1 MKDIG
6 LDNEGYMNERVS
18 LRKVWLIFVSKI
30 WIFVLAVL
38 IGALAGAGIYAA
50 YRQMTSGTQ
59 YRAVSK
65 LYVTFG
71 SDDKEDA
78 YQAYNGYTWNDLL
91 TTDPVCDL
99 IDEEFGKGGVEFDTG
114 TQAAVQK
121 YVKAEILSDLR
132 VLTITV
138 TFSNDDI
145 ADKMLAAVDKALVRF
160 GDEQPEI
167 ESIKTIEENHSELVV
182 RDSYMK
188 QACGLGAIIAAIVCL
203 FVMWL
208 TYAVS
213 DRVYLPED
221 VRRRTGLA
229 LVGLRFRDSDA
240 ALTKKIDQIYGIT
253 ENGITGTDITETGI
267 TETGTTEIG
276 ITGTD
281 ITENEIV
288 RSTSDEAS
296 DKVSDKAL
304 DKADVIY
311 LRYKKNRTFIA
322 EEQAAGMKAAGIIP
336 RGFIIPDC
344 SDRFYRSYYFLGK

>member
-1 MKDIG
+1 
-6 LDNEGYMNERVS
+6 
-18 LRKVWLIFVSKI
+18 
-30 WIFVLAVL
+30 
-38 IGALAGAGIYAA
+38 
-50 YRQMTSGTQ
+50 
-59 YRAVSK
+59 
-65 LYVTFG
+65 
-71 SDDKEDA
+71 
-78 YQAYNGYTWNDLL
+78 
-91 TTDPVCDL
+91 
-99 IDEEFGKGGVEFDTG
+99 
-114 TQAAVQK
+114 
-121 YVKAEILSDLR
+121 VKAEILSDLR

-188 QACGLGAIIAAIVCL
+188 QACGLGAILAAIVCL

-221 VRRRTGLA
+221 VRRRTGLP
-229 LVGLRFRDSDA
+229 LVGLRFRDPDA
-240 ALTKKIDQIYGIT
+240 VLTKKIDQIYGIT

-288 RSTSDEAS
+288 RSTSDKAS
-296 DKVSDKAL
+296 

-311 LRYKKNRTFIA
+311 LRYKKDRTFIA
-322 EEQAAGMKAAGIIP
+322 EEQAAGMKAGGIIP
-336 RGFIIPDC
+336 RGFVITDC
-344 SDRFYRSYYFLGK
+344 SNRFYRSYYFLGK